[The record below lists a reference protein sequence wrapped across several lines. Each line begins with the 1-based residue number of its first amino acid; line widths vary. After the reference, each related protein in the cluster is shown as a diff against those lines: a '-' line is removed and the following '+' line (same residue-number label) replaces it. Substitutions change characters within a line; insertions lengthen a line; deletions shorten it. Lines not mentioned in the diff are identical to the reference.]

1 MSLAFLSGSQKFLF
15 VAVVYLFI
23 FPEES
28 CHYYYSPTEAEN
40 PNDLT
45 NDWGSFVIDFFKPKA
60 VL

>member
-45 NDWGSFVIDFFKPKA
+45 ND
-60 VL
+60 